1 MKTKSYLNDKS
12 ILVYDYG
19 LCLEIA
25 RKLAE
30 KFGKVFYYVPWQD
43 AFPTLNKSLIGL
55 GFEDE
60 GIFKVNSFWDY
71 VDDVD
76 LIATFDTY
84 SQDIFE
90 YLKSKGYKVFAPGFG
105 EWIENDRLFGRQIQA
120 QVGLPVQQ
128 STKITGVENLREY
141 LKNNP
146 DVYVKLNS
154 FRGLIETFYS
164 KDYESSEVFLDYI
177 SEKLGQ
183 AKDRIDF
190 LVEKKI
196 DGLEPGYDGFV
207 VDGQYPNYGLF
218 AYEKKG
224 SGYIASV
231 QKYQDIPEPIK
242 IINDKLAKF
251 FKDNKIRS
259 FFSTEV
265 IVTKERE
272 GYLIDPTVRSP
283 MPVPTA
289 VQLEIY
295 DNIPEFIYE
304 AGVNGKLID
313 LEPKY
318 RYGGGVALD
327 SDWAN
332 DNWMEIIIKDK
343 DILPYVKFRRVIK
356 KDNRF
361 FAVPGFSSV
370 CSVIGLGDSVDE
382 VINQVN
388 ERLDYIS
395 GFELQKN
402 TTGLMSIKEDIEKG
416 EKEYNLSFRSTL

>member
-1 MKTKSYLNDKS
+1 MKKKSYLNDKTCL
-12 ILVYDYG
+12 IYDYG

-43 AFPTLNKSLIGL
+43 AFPTIHKSLIGV

-60 GIFKVNSFWDY
+60 GVYKINSFWDF

-76 LIATFDTY
+76 IICAFDTY
-84 SQDIFE
+84 CQDVFE
-90 YLKSKGYKVFAPGFG
+90 YLKLKGYKVFAPGFG
-105 EWIENDRLFGRQIQA
+105 EWLENDRIFGRQIQA
-120 QVGLPVQQ
+120 QADLPTQQ
-128 STKITGVENLREY
+128 SVKIVGVDNLREY
-141 LKNNP
+141 LKENP
-146 DVYVKLNS
+146 EVYVKLNS

-164 KDYESSEVFLDYI
+164 KDYQSSEIFLDYI

-183 AKDRIDF
+183 TKNMIEF

-196 DGLEPGYDGFV
+196 EGVEPGYDGFV
-207 VDGQYPNYGLF
+207 VNGQYPNYGIF

-231 QKYQDIPEPIK
+231 MKYEEIPEPVR
-242 IINDKLAKF
+242 IINDKLSPF
-251 FKDNKIRS
+251 FEQNKIKS

-265 IVTKERE
+265 IVSKDGK

-304 AGVNGKLID
+304 ATINDKLID

-318 RYGGGVALD
+318 KYGGGVALD
-327 SDWAN
+327 SEWAN

-343 DILPYVKFRRVIK
+343 EILPYVKFRRVIK
-356 KDNRF
+356 KDGRF
-361 FAVPGFSSV
+361 FAIPGFSSL
-370 CSVIGLGDSVDE
+370 CSVIGLGNTIDE
-382 VINQVN
+382 VIQQVKD
-388 ERLDYIS
+388 RLELIT
-395 GFELQKN
+395 GFEIQKN
-402 TTGLMSIKEDIEKG
+402 ITGLLEVKKDIELGK
-416 EKEYNLSFRSTL
+416 KEYNLNF